1 MKHKIFTLLVAVMAS
16 LVFAATATA
25 QNKLFSKY
33 ADLDNVEYICI
44 TKSMLKLM
52 GNSSANING
61 VQIDGIT
68 DALNIIIIVNTE
80 NKNVISQMSTDFAK
94 LKDDANYEVLMDM
107 RDDRERV
114 TTLINNQSTIKEIVM
129 YITEG
134 QNESTFIVLTGK
146 FTNEQLNKLINGMK
160 S

>member
-1 MKHKIFTLLVAVMAS
+1 MLMALVLTAILSAS
-16 LVFAATATA
+16 ATA

-33 ADLDNVEYICI
+33 GDIDNVEYICI

-80 NKNVISQMSTDFAK
+80 NKNVLQQMSVDFQT
-94 LKDDANYEVLMDM
+94 LKDDSNYEILMDM
-107 RDDRERV
+107 RDDDERV
-114 TTLINNQSTIKEIVM
+114 TTLINSQSTTKEIVM

-134 QNESTFIVLTGK
+134 KNEATFIVLTGK
-146 FTNEQLNKLINGMK
+146 FTDDQLNKLINGMK
-160 S
+160 